1 MSGLGIFIIVLV
13 VLGLVFLYLTVKTV
27 PQGENWTVE
36 TFGRFTR
43 TLTPGLNIIVPVISR
58 VGAKMNMQEN
68 VLDIPSQKVITK
80 DNAIVTV
87 DAVAFFQV
95 IDAARAAYE
104 VANLVLAMTNLALTN
119 IRNVIGNMNLDDVL
133 AKRNDVN
140 DTLLSIID
148 QATNPWGVKVLRV
161 ELKDIVPPEDMV
173 QAMARQMKAE
183 REKRAVILEAEGVRE
198 ASIKRAEGEKQ
209 AQILEAEGRREAAFR
224 DAEAREREAEAEAK
238 ATNMVAQAVQGTGS
252 QAVSYFLG
260 QRYVDALAQMGS
272 SPNSKVIFMPL
283 DAAGVMGTVG
293 GIMELVKDAQSAAR
307 DDRLDQGDAVPDQF
321 RAAPVQR
328 VDLVGVPP
336 ALVADEILAPDIGG
350 RDRDRYEYQELP
362 SKRHRRRD
370 EQRDTDRR
378 RARRHEHEED
388 ARNEHLEQQHDA
400 GEGEPVPELEG
411 QVDAH
416 PPCPS

>member
-1 MSGLGIFIIVLV
+1 MSSIAIFFIVLV
-13 VLGLVFLYLTVKTV
+13 VVGLVFLYLTVKTV

-36 TFGRFTR
+36 TFGRYTR
-43 TLTPGLNIIVPVISR
+43 TLKPGLNIIVPIINR
-58 VGAKMNMQEN
+58 VGARMNMQEN

-87 DAVAFFQV
+87 DAVAFYQIV
-95 IDAARAAYE
+95 DAAQAAYE
-104 VANLVLAMTNLALTN
+104 VADLLEAMKNLALTN

-140 DTLLSIID
+140 DTLLAIID

-161 ELKDIVPPEDMV
+161 ELKDIQPPDDMV

-224 DAEAREREAEAEAK
+224 DAEARERAGEAEAK

-260 QRYVDALAQMGS
+260 QRYIDALAKIGAAN
-272 SPNSKVIFMPL
+272 NSKLVFMPM
-283 DAAGVMGTVG
+283 DAVGVMGTIG
-293 GIMELVKDAQSAAR
+293 GIMELVKEAQANAR
-307 DDRLDQGDAVPDQF
+307 AGSGGAPPPPSGGQGPWN
-321 RAAPVQR
+321 R
-328 VDLVGVPP
+328 G
-336 ALVADEILAPDIGG
+336 
-350 RDRDRYEYQELP
+350 
-362 SKRHRRRD
+362 
-370 EQRDTDRR
+370 
-378 RARRHEHEED
+378 
-388 ARNEHLEQQHDA
+388 
-400 GEGEPVPELEG
+400 
-411 QVDAH
+411 
-416 PPCPS
+416 

>member
-1 MSGLGIFIIVLV
+1 MTGIGIFFIVLV
-13 VLGLVFLYLTVKTV
+13 VVGLIFLYLTVKTV

-36 TFGRFTR
+36 TFGRYTR
-43 TLTPGLNIIVPVISR
+43 TLTPGLNIIVPIINR

-95 IDAARAAYE
+95 VDAAKAAYE
-104 VANLVLAMTNLALTN
+104 VANLISGMQNLALTN

-140 DTLLSIID
+140 DTLLAIID
-148 QATNPWGVKVLRV
+148 QATSPWGVKVLRV

-209 AQILEAEGRREAAFR
+209 AQILEAEGLREAAFR
-224 DAEAREREAEAEAK
+224 EAEARERKAEAEAK
-238 ATNMVAQAVQGTGS
+238 ATNMVAQAVQGTGA

-260 QRYVDALAQMGS
+260 EKYIEALARMGTAN
-272 SPNSKVIFMPL
+272 NSKLIFMPL

-293 GIMELVKDAQSAAR
+293 GIMELVKDAQNSA
-307 DDRLDQGDAVPDQF
+307 
-321 RAAPVQR
+321 RASTGGAAS
-328 VDLVGVPP
+328 PP
-336 ALVADEILAPDIGG
+336 AGG
-350 RDRDRYEYQELP
+350 
-362 SKRHRRRD
+362 
-370 EQRDTDRR
+370 
-378 RARRHEHEED
+378 
-388 ARNEHLEQQHDA
+388 
-400 GEGEPVPELEG
+400 G
-411 QVDAH
+411 QG
-416 PPCPS
+416 PWTRG

>member
-1 MSGLGIFIIVLV
+1 MTSIGIFFIVLIV
-13 VLGLVFLYLTVKTV
+13 VGLVFLYLTVKTV

-43 TLTPGLNIIVPVISR
+43 TLTPGLNIIVPLINR

-238 ATNMVAQAVQGTGS
+238 ATTMVAQAVQGTGA

-260 QRYVDALAQMGS
+260 QQYVAALAKMGTAN
-272 SPNSKVIFMPL
+272 NSKLIFMPL

-293 GIMELVKDAQSAAR
+293 GILELVKDAQSTAATT
-307 DDRLDQGDAVPDQF
+307 
-321 RAAPVQR
+321 RAR
-328 VDLVGVPP
+328 TSVPP
-336 ALVADEILAPDIGG
+336 A
-350 RDRDRYEYQELP
+350 
-362 SKRHRRRD
+362 
-370 EQRDTDRR
+370 
-378 RARRHEHEED
+378 
-388 ARNEHLEQQHDA
+388 
-400 GEGEPVPELEG
+400 GERG
-411 QVDAH
+411 
-416 PPCPS
+416 

>member
-307 DDRLDQGDAVPDQF
+307 GPGGGGT
-321 RAAPVQR
+321 AAP
-328 VDLVGVPP
+328 PP
-336 ALVADEILAPDIGG
+336 
-350 RDRDRYEYQELP
+350 
-362 SKRHRRRD
+362 
-370 EQRDTDRR
+370 
-378 RARRHEHEED
+378 
-388 ARNEHLEQQHDA
+388 
-400 GEGEPVPELEG
+400 G
-411 QVDAH
+411 QG
-416 PPCPS
+416 PWNRT

>member
-224 DAEAREREAEAEAK
+224 DAEAREREAEAEAASTEMVSTAIARGDVQAINYFIAQKYVGALTELAK
-238 ATNMVAQAVQGTGS
+238 A
-252 QAVSYFLG
+252 
-260 QRYVDALAQMGS
+260 
-272 SPNSKVIFMPL
+272 PNQKVILMPL
-283 DAAGVMGTVG
+283 ETSAVIASIAG
-293 GIMELVKDAQSAAR
+293 IAELTKGVLKER
-307 DDRLDQGDAVPDQF
+307 D
-321 RAAPVQR
+321 
-328 VDLVGVPP
+328 
-336 ALVADEILAPDIGG
+336 
-350 RDRDRYEYQELP
+350 
-362 SKRHRRRD
+362 
-370 EQRDTDRR
+370 
-378 RARRHEHEED
+378 
-388 ARNEHLEQQHDA
+388 
-400 GEGEPVPELEG
+400 
-411 QVDAH
+411 
-416 PPCPS
+416 

>member
-1 MSGLGIFIIVLV
+1 MSSLGIFVIVV
-13 VLGLVFLYLTVKTV
+13 VVVGLVFLYLTVKTV

-43 TLTPGLNIIVPVISR
+43 TLTPGLNIIVPIINR

-95 IDAARAAYE
+95 VDAARAAYE

-119 IRNVIGNMNLDDVL
+119 IRNVIGNMALDDVL

-161 ELKDIVPPEDMV
+161 ELKDIQPPEDMV

-224 DAEAREREAEAEAK
+224 DAEARERQAEAEAK
-238 ATNMVAQAVQGTGS
+238 ATNMVAQAVQGTGA

-260 QRYVDALAQMGS
+260 QRYVDALAQMGAA
-272 SPNSKVIFMPL
+272 PNSKVIFLPI

-293 GIMELVKDAQSAAR
+293 GIMELVKDAQGAAR
-307 DDRLDQGDAVPDQF
+307 GQRGNPPASPAAGDQGPWN
-321 RAAPVQR
+321 R
-328 VDLVGVPP
+328 G
-336 ALVADEILAPDIGG
+336 
-350 RDRDRYEYQELP
+350 
-362 SKRHRRRD
+362 
-370 EQRDTDRR
+370 
-378 RARRHEHEED
+378 
-388 ARNEHLEQQHDA
+388 
-400 GEGEPVPELEG
+400 
-411 QVDAH
+411 
-416 PPCPS
+416 

>member
-1 MSGLGIFIIVLV
+1 MSGIGIFLIVLV
-13 VLGLVFLYLTVKTV
+13 VVGLVFLYLTVKTV

-43 TLTPGLNIIVPVISR
+43 TLTPGLNIIVPIINR

-95 IDAARAAYE
+95 VDAAKAAYE
-104 VANLVLAMTNLALTN
+104 VANLVQAMTNLAMTN

-140 DTLLSIID
+140 DTLMAIID
-148 QATNPWGVKVLRV
+148 QATNAWGVKVLRV
-161 ELKDIVPPEDMV
+161 ELKDVQPPEDMV

-209 AQILEAEGRREAAFR
+209 AQILESEGRKEAAYR
-224 DAEAREREAEAEAK
+224 DAEARERTAEAEAK
-238 ATNMVAQAVQGTGS
+238 ATQMVAQAVQGTGS

-260 QRYVDALAQMGS
+260 QKYIEALAKMGTS
-272 SPNSKVIFMPL
+272 NTSKLIFMPL

-293 GIMELVKDAQSAAR
+293 GIMELVKDAQTNARSGGSA
-307 DDRLDQGDAVPDQF
+307 P
-321 RAAPVQR
+321 
-328 VDLVGVPP
+328 PP
-336 ALVADEILAPDIGG
+336 AGG
-350 RDRDRYEYQELP
+350 QGP
-362 SKRHRRRD
+362 WN
-370 EQRDTDRR
+370 
-378 RARRHEHEED
+378 RA
-388 ARNEHLEQQHDA
+388 
-400 GEGEPVPELEG
+400 
-411 QVDAH
+411 
-416 PPCPS
+416 

>member
-1 MSGLGIFIIVLV
+1 MSSIGIFFIVLV
-13 VLGLVFLYLTVKTV
+13 VVGLVFLYLTVKTV

-43 TLTPGLNIIVPVISR
+43 TLTPGLNIIVPIINR

-95 IDAARAAYE
+95 VDAAKAAYE
-104 VANLVLAMTNLALTN
+104 VANLVQAMTNLAMTN

-140 DTLLSIID
+140 DTLMAIID
-148 QATNPWGVKVLRV
+148 QATNAWGVKVLRV
-161 ELKDIVPPEDMV
+161 ELKDVQPPEDMV

-209 AQILEAEGRREAAFR
+209 AQILESEGRKEAAYR
-224 DAEAREREAEAEAK
+224 DAEARERTAEAEAK
-238 ATNMVAQAVQGTGS
+238 ATGMVAQAVQGTGA

-260 QRYVDALAQMGS
+260 EKYIEALAKMGTS
-272 SPNSKVIFMPL
+272 STSKLIFMPL

-307 DDRLDQGDAVPDQF
+307 SGTATP
-321 RAAPVQR
+321 
-328 VDLVGVPP
+328 PP
-336 ALVADEILAPDIGG
+336 AGG
-350 RDRDRYEYQELP
+350 QGPWNR
-362 SKRHRRRD
+362 
-370 EQRDTDRR
+370 
-378 RARRHEHEED
+378 
-388 ARNEHLEQQHDA
+388 
-400 GEGEPVPELEG
+400 G
-411 QVDAH
+411 
-416 PPCPS
+416 

>member
-1 MSGLGIFIIVLV
+1 MSSIGIFFIVLV
-13 VLGLVFLYLTVKTV
+13 VVGLVFLYLTVKTV

-36 TFGRFTR
+36 TFGRYTR
-43 TLTPGLNIIVPVISR
+43 TLTPGLNIIVPIINR

-95 IDAARAAYE
+95 VDAAKAAYE
-104 VANLVLAMTNLALTN
+104 VANLISGMQNLALTN

-140 DTLLSIID
+140 DTLLAIID
-148 QATNPWGVKVLRV
+148 QATSPWGVKVLRV

-209 AQILEAEGRREAAFR
+209 AQILEAEGLREAAFR
-224 DAEAREREAEAEAK
+224 EAEARERKAEAEAK
-238 ATNMVAQAVQGTGS
+238 ATNMVAQAVQGTGA

-260 QRYVDALAQMGS
+260 EKYIEALARMGAAN
-272 SPNSKVIFMPL
+272 NSKLIFMPL
-283 DAAGVMGTVG
+283 DAAGVMGTIG
-293 GIMELVKDAQSAAR
+293 GIMELVKDAQSSAR
-307 DDRLDQGDAVPDQF
+307 NTAG
-321 RAAPVQR
+321 
-328 VDLVGVPP
+328 GTSTPP
-336 ALVADEILAPDIGG
+336 ASGG
-350 RDRDRYEYQELP
+350 QGP
-362 SKRHRRRD
+362 WN
-370 EQRDTDRR
+370 
-378 RARRHEHEED
+378 RA
-388 ARNEHLEQQHDA
+388 
-400 GEGEPVPELEG
+400 
-411 QVDAH
+411 
-416 PPCPS
+416 